1 MNFWCKL
8 SARFRLFTREWTSS
22 DDICNPSQFS
32 ASIRRYSCTFVQIRV
47 NSHFHGIN
55 EILVFLDG
63 FTSIIY

>member
-8 SARFRLFTREWTSS
+8 SVCLFTREWTSS
-22 DDICNPSQFS
+22 DDICKPSQFS
-32 ASIRRYSCTFVQIRV
+32 TNIRRYSCTFVKIHV
-47 NSHFHGIN
+47 NSHFHGTN